1 MQAVITRPCPHP
13 TSCRRQNKQNFKVF
27 GLASNASQKQ
37 QPSKQSIQ
45 VSTNALNKADHNT
58 LCWSLNLKIKRIVE
72 TSGRTTRQYG
82 AAAGNKG
89 SSSTNGSS
97 TSQFG
102 VGDLQQ
108 NAVDLLKGKTMLNLF
123 RTQLMHTAQL

>member
-1 MQAVITRPCPHP
+1 MLV
-13 TSCRRQNKQNFKVF
+13 
-27 GLASNASQKQ
+27 SQFEDVPAFQ
-37 QPSKQSIQ
+37 
-45 VSTNALNKADHNT
+45 
-58 LCWSLNLKIKRIVE
+58 IKRSVE

-82 AAAGNKG
+82 AAASNKG

-97 TSQFG
+97 NNSQSG